1 MVYTVGSKCS
11 KNICKRTSTYRQKC
25 GHVFLEH
32 SVGLYTTSDYD
43 SSRYCRSW
51 QQIYFFILITIFYVI
66 FIINS
71 AVNKYVI
78 VRHAQRP
85 AHCAVIGDDTVRRCK
100 KNWHVNSLVA
110 VESQSKSNRS
120 CEQRFKGRI
129 KHCTPSSLGLY
140 VSPSV
145 RLPRLGF
152 KLRLKEP

>member
-78 VRHAQRP
+78 VRYAQRP
-85 AHCAVIGDDTVRRCK
+85 AHCAVIGYDTVRRCK
-100 KNWHVNSLVA
+100 KIDMSIPW
-110 VESQSKSNRS
+110 SQSNRS
-120 CEQRFKGRI
+120 RSRI
-129 KHCTPSSLGLY
+129 VVVNNALKVALSIAPFVFRPIRQSECPTAPSWL
-140 VSPSV
+140 
-145 RLPRLGF
+145 
-152 KLRLKEP
+152 